1 MHISLNLSRVP
12 VFTSVV
18 VCPFR
23 NNYFM
28 DRIYQILK
36 GHSLES
42 IGVSVGLIILNL
54 KLWFFVLIEVTSVL
68 QPSEIQS

>member
-23 NNYFM
+23 NSYFM

-54 KLWFFVLIEVTSVL
+54 KLWFFVLIEVTSFL